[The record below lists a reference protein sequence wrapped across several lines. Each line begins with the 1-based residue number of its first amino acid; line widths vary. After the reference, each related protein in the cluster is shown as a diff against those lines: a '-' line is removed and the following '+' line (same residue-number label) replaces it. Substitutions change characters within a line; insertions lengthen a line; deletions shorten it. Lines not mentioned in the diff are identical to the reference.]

1 MNFIS
6 FILLICITGV
16 ILLKDDDDSLL
27 SNIKKKL
34 EKKIWEVEST
44 YNTTKLLDELLLDYN
59 PTVRPSNYNLK
70 IS

>member
-1 MNFIS
+1 MKFIS

-44 YNTTKLLDELLLDYN
+44 YNTTQLLDELLLDYN
-59 PTVRPSNYNLK
+59 PTVRPSKYNLK